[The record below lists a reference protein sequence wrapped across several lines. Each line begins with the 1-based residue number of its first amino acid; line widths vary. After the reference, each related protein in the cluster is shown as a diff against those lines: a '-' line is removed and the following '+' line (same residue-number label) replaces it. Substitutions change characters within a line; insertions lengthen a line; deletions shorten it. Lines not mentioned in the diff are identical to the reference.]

1 MRAGS
6 IVALGGAN
14 LDTVAS
20 AATATQRGDSTP
32 GQVRTSAGG
41 VARNVAENLARLGH
55 VVRLVSAVGDD
66 PAGHALLA
74 STRLAGV
81 DVSACAVVPGEA
93 TASYVS
99 LHEPDGTLLAAVNDM
114 QVLERLTPAVLAPHA
129 AALQAAALWLLDAN
143 LSDAALAW
151 LFAQQH
157 AVRQRHGTAA
167 PVFADAVS
175 AAKCVRLRPWL
186 GRLHTLK
193 LNRLEA
199 QALCGRPTGT
209 PAEVEAAV
217 DWLHDQGVAHVVLS
231 VGAQGLYFSARE
243 PEAIG
248 VDEVEGRGEGHASRG
263 GDRHTARGGE
273 RRDEPHAERGWLAAM
288 PAPALLPNTN
298 GAGDALMAGLV
309 HAHLLSAP
317 LAEAARVA
325 AACAALTLTTPAA
338 NHPDLSPALVA
349 QWLDSQA
356 EP

>member
-20 AATATQRGDSTP
+20 AATPPQRGDSTS
-32 GQVRTSAGG
+32 GRVRTSPGG

-55 VVRLVSAVGDD
+55 AVRLLSAVGDD

-74 STRLAGV
+74 ATRQAGV
-81 DVSACAVVPGEA
+81 DVSACALVAGEA

-114 QVLERLTPAVLAPHA
+114 QVLERLTPALLAPHA
-129 AALQAAALWLLDAN
+129 AALQAAGLWVLDAN
-143 LSDAALAW
+143 LSDTALAW

-157 AVRQRHGTAA
+157 ARRRRDGAAA

-175 AAKCVRLRPWL
+175 APKCARLRPWL

-209 PAEVEAAV
+209 PAEVEAAA
-217 DWLHDQGVAHVVLS
+217 DWLHDQGVARVVLS
-231 VGAQGLYFSARE
+231 VGAQGLYFSARM

-248 VDEVEGRGEGHASRG
+248 VDEAEGREEGHASGQGVHPGADHGAHR
-263 GDRHTARGGE
+263 
-273 RRDEPHAERGWLAAM
+273 AERGWLTALAARSPSPM
-288 PAPALLPNTN
+288 LNTN

-309 HAHLLSAP
+309 HAHALNAP
-317 LAEAARVA
+317 LAEAARFA

-349 QWLDSQA
+349 QWLHSQA
-356 EP
+356 AP